1 MRYHSKHLPIVRYR
15 PKADSFDGQPLTKA
29 PSITPAAGQDLE
41 CHRLRGLWGV
51 DMLVEPLN
59 ETAKQAGL
67 DEVKPHDT
75 ETARLSLGTNRR
87 LVQASFVTLRRAHV
101 PPRREPRGW
110 GGRQVR
116 ETHLAPT
123 DPELL
128 SKVVY
133 RRVNQAAI

>member
-1 MRYHSKHLPIVRYR
+1 
-15 PKADSFDGQPLTKA
+15 
-29 PSITPAAGQDLE
+29 LE
-41 CHRLRGLWGV
+41 RHRLRGLWGV

-75 ETARLSLGTNRR
+75 ETAQLSIGTNRR